1 MRWQQRATWTVV
13 LRLTVGLAGISGIV
27 VLGGGTALW
36 LVEGGRPGSS
46 LRSWGDAVWLALT
59 TMTTVGYGDYVPVTT
74 TGRLIAAVVIVLGV
88 AFIGAV
94 AAVVALAVARQV
106 ALEEERVLEAD
117 AGTLEQRLKVRLDRI
132 EAQLN
137 ALTEGQAAR
146 SIVAAENSHGSGRN
160 EQESGAGPDP
170 LSDEA
175 V

>member
-1 MRWQQRATWTVV
+1 MTV
-13 LRLTVGLAGISGIV
+13 SG
-27 VLGGGTALW
+27 A
-36 LVEGGRPGSS
+36 
-46 LRSWGDAVWLALT
+46 
-59 TMTTVGYGDYVPVTT
+59 M
-74 TGRLIAAVVIVLGV
+74 
-88 AFIGAV
+88 
-94 AAVVALAVARQV
+94 VALAVARQV

-160 EQESGAGPDP
+160 EQKSGAGPDP